1 MKIGCRITSTSP
13 TPLVMK
19 SILLCLTLLPAMALG
34 QWEVSA
40 FGGAG
45 LGRLPTDLS
54 PVTSRGESQ
63 EVHYGPGWIAGG
75 QFSHAL
81 SRPFRFTTGIHW
93 ACISGRDEYW
103 LQDHMWSSAERRL
116 GYAVLP
122 MLLEA
127 EAGRFRLGG
136 GFQLGV
142 LALQHGRFTYNPRYQ
157 PDAYEEFETD
167 DLGLRRFDIGVA
179 AQASV
184 LIAQRWRLGLRY
196 YRGLSDIK
204 DHSDWHLSPL
214 WTEQSVAMFT
224 YQLLPRMRT
233 VLKEAKGREKP
244 AQE

>member
-1 MKIGCRITSTSP
+1 
-13 TPLVMK
+13 
-19 SILLCLTLLPAMALG
+19 
-34 QWEVSA
+34 
-40 FGGAG
+40 
-45 LGRLPTDLS
+45 
-54 PVTSRGESQ
+54 
-63 EVHYGPGWIAGG
+63 
-75 QFSHAL
+75 
-81 SRPFRFTTGIHW
+81 
-93 ACISGRDEYW
+93 
-103 LQDHMWSSAERRL
+103 MWSSAERRL

-204 DHSDWHLSPL
+204 DHTDWHLSQL
-214 WTEQSVAMFT
+214 WTEQVIGIVA
-224 YQLLPRMRT
+224 YQLLPPRRT
-233 VLKEAKGREKP
+233 ALRDAKGREAP
-244 AQE
+244 TEE

>member
-1 MKIGCRITSTSP
+1 
-13 TPLVMK
+13 
-19 SILLCLTLLPAMALG
+19 
-34 QWEVSA
+34 
-40 FGGAG
+40 
-45 LGRLPTDLS
+45 
-54 PVTSRGESQ
+54 
-63 EVHYGPGWIAGG
+63 
-75 QFSHAL
+75 
-81 SRPFRFTTGIHW
+81 
-93 ACISGRDEYW
+93 
-103 LQDHMWSSAERRL
+103 MWSSAERRL

-204 DHSDWHLSPL
+204 DHTDWHLSPL
-214 WTEQSVAMFT
+214 WTEQSVLTAA
-224 YQLLPRMRT
+224 YQLLPRKRK
-233 VLKEAKGREKP
+233 VLRDAARPEEP
-244 AQE
+244 SDD